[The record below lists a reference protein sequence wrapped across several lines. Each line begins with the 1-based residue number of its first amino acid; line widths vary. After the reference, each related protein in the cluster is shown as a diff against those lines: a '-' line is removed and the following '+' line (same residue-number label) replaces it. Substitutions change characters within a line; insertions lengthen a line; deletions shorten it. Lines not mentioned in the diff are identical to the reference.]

1 MTKTAIH
8 VSRRAL
14 LGSGGALIVSFVLAP
29 HGVGQ
34 ETAPAAG
41 HAPPAPPLP
50 GSLKTAPMLDAW
62 LSINADGSITVFTGK
77 SELGQGIK
85 TALLQ
90 VAAEQ
95 LRVPVTAITL
105 VTSDTDR
112 TPNEGYTSGSQSMQ
126 DSGTALLHA
135 AAQTREI
142 LIGLAATRFGV
153 TAGDLKVDGGA
164 IIAPDGRRVSYG
176 ELVADNIFH
185 VEAQPASA
193 SKLKPPQAY
202 TIIGQ
207 TLPRVDIPA
216 KVTGQAAYV
225 QDMRPDGMV
234 HARVVRPPS
243 YGARLIH
250 VDTAAVEHMP
260 GVKKVVRDGSFLA
273 VIADRE
279 FRAVIADREFRAVKA
294 MEVLAA
300 AARWEEHDT
309 MPDPTSFYG
318 WLKQQPAR
326 AITIR
331 DEKAAAE
338 PAVRT
343 LAAEYLR
350 PHQMHG
356 SIGPSC
362 AVAHYVDER
371 LTVWSHA
378 QGMFPLQDA
387 MAELL
392 NLPKEKVRCIHVE
405 GSGCYGHNGADDAA
419 ADAAY
424 LAVAYPGVPVRVQWM
439 RDQEHRWEP
448 YGPGMVMRANAS
460 LDAAGRIVAWD
471 YNVWTDTHSTRP
483 GGAGST
489 LVGQHIAGSFKPSP
503 PSPGSQ
509 PTGFGDRN
517 IIPLYKIPN
526 LRLVY
531 NFVPHQKLRVSA
543 LRGLGA
549 YANVFAIESFM
560 DELASAAGADP
571 VQFRLRHLADPRAQA
586 VVMLAAEKFGW
597 RADHK
602 PATGRGQGFAFAKY
616 KNLAAYCAVAIEVDV
631 EHETGRTHLLRVVS
645 AVDSGQA
652 VNPDGI
658 RNQIEGGIVQS
669 ASWTLN
675 EAVDFDRTRIKSR
688 DWSTYPILRFADV
701 FESVDVHVIDRPGQP
716 FLGTGEASQGPTAA
730 AIANALNSATGQRIR
745 ELPFTRTRVKA
756 AIGL

>member
-1 MTKTAIH
+1 MTKTATR

-14 LGSGGALIVSFVLAP
+14 LATGGALIVNFALAP
-29 HGVGQ
+29 HTTAQ
-34 ETAPAAG
+34 EAAATAQPR
-41 HAPPAPPLP
+41 PAPPLP

-62 LSINADGSITVFTGK
+62 IRVDADGSITVFTGK
-77 SELGQGIK
+77 SELGQGAK
-85 TALLQ
+85 TALTQ
-90 VAAEQ
+90 IAAEQ
-95 LRVPVTAITL
+95 LGVPFTAITL

-126 DSGTALLHA
+126 DSGTAILHA
-135 AAQTREI
+135 AAQAREI
-142 LIGLAATRFGV
+142 LVGLAATRLGV
-153 TAGDLKVDGGA
+153 AVGDLRVEGGA
-164 IIAPDGRRVSYG
+164 VVAADGRRVSYG
-176 ELVADNIFH
+176 ELVADNILH

-193 SKLKPPQAY
+193 SKLKSPQAY
-202 TIIGQ
+202 TIMGKAV
-207 TLPRVDIPA
+207 PRVDIPA

-225 QDMRPDGMV
+225 QDMRPEGVV
-234 HARVVRPPS
+234 HARVVLPPS
-243 YGARLIH
+243 YGARLVN
-250 VDTAAVEHMP
+250 VDTGAVEKMP
-260 GVKKVVRDGSFLA
+260 GVKKVVRDGRFL
-273 VIADRE
+273 
-279 FRAVIADREFRAVKA
+279 AVIADREFRAVKA

-300 AARWEEHDT
+300 AARWEERET
-309 MPDPTSFYG
+309 MPDPASFYG
-318 WLKQQPAR
+318 WLRQQPAK

-331 DEKAAAE
+331 DDKAATE

-343 LAAEYLR
+343 LEAEYLR
-350 PHQMHG
+350 PHQMHA

-362 AVAHYVDER
+362 AVAQYVDGR

-378 QGMFPLQDA
+378 QGMFPLRDA
-387 MAELL
+387 VAQLL
-392 NLPKEKVRCIHVE
+392 KLPKENVRCIHVE

-424 LAVAYPGVPVRVQWM
+424 LAFSYPGAPVRVQWM

-448 YGPGMVMRANAS
+448 YGPGMAMNAKAS
-460 LDAAGRIVAWD
+460 LDAEGGIVAWD

-489 LVGQHIAGSFKPSP
+489 LVGQHIAEPFAPPP

-526 LRLVY
+526 LHLVY
-531 NFVPHQKLRVSA
+531 NFVPHQRVRVSA

-560 DELASAAGADP
+560 DELAGAAVADP

-586 VVMLAAEKFGW
+586 VVTLAAEKFGW
-597 RADHK
+597 RSDHK
-602 PATGRGQGFAFAKY
+602 SAAGRGQGFAFAKY
-616 KNLAAYCAVAIEVDV
+616 KNLAAYCAVAVDIEV
-631 EHETGRTHLLRVVS
+631 ERETGRVRLLRAVS

-652 VNPDGI
+652 VNPDGM
-658 RNQIEGGIVQS
+658 RNQIEGGILQS
-669 ASWTLN
+669 ASWTLK
-675 EAVDFDRTRIKSR
+675 ETVDFDRTRIKSG

-701 FESVDVHVIDRPGQP
+701 FETVDVHVIDRPGQP

-730 AIANALNSATGQRIR
+730 AIANAIASATGWRIR
-745 ELPFTRTRVKA
+745 ELPFTRARVKA
-756 AIGL
+756 AIGV